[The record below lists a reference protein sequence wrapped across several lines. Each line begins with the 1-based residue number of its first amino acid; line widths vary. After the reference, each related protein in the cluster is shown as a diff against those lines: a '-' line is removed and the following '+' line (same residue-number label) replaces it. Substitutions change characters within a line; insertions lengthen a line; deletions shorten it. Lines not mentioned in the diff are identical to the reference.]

1 METIW
6 DSRKMQSDVLLLVPD
21 RTMDGLE
28 TKAVVRTQA
37 HIEFAPEQPEK
48 ARCGCEQ

>member
-6 DSRKMQSDVLLLVPD
+6 DFRKMQSDVLLSVPD

-28 TKAVVRTQA
+28 TKAVVRT
-37 HIEFAPEQPEK
+37 HRVRTGT
-48 ARCGCEQ
+48 ARESKMRV